1 MAENVL
7 DLSYLSDFVKR
18 QMDGVERT
26 ILLPNGKEMG
36 LKIKIVGP
44 DSDRAE
50 RAVNDVQKEFAAK
63 ASSSGDIGEN
73 SMSTERER
81 RFAYAA
87 KCCVSMTPAVIKI
100 GDDEFK
106 ANEDDLRRLFAQ
118 MHFIGDQAYNQ
129 AISRSDFIDG

>member
-1 MAENVL
+1 MADTVL

-18 QMDGVERT
+18 QTDGVDRT

-36 LKIKIVGP
+36 LKLKIVGP

-50 RAVNDVQKEFAAK
+50 RAINEVQKEFAAK
-63 ASSSGDIGEN
+63 ASASGDMSES

-87 KCCVSMTPAVIKI
+87 KCCVSMTPATIKI
-100 GDDEFK
+100 GDEEFK
-106 ANEDDLRRLFAQ
+106 ATEDGLRMLFARL
-118 MHFIGDQAYNQ
+118 HFIGDQAYNQ